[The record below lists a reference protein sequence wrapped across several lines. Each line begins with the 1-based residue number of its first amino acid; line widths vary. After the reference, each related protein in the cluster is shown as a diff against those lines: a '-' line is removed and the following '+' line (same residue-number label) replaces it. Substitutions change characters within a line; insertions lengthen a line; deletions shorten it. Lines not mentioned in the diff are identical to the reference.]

1 MEGILTMS
9 QKEVDRIGVISSIE
23 QNDLTAEEAA
33 GLLKLSSRQVYRILK
48 RIKLEGTKGI
58 IHKLRGRKSNRGYP
72 EELKRKIT
80 EIYRRE
86 YWDYGPTLFSEMLVE
101 NHSISVDHETIRK
114 WLRGQAIT
122 TSLRKKR
129 PHRRK
134 RQRRSCYGEL
144 LQFDGSYHDWFEGRG
159 AECCLLNCV
168 DDSTG
173 RVHLKFVL
181 SENTEDVMLTM
192 WEYVNKHGIPRSIY
206 TDRASVYYAE
216 GKLTDF
222 GRAMKEL
229 NIEMIYAKSPQAKGR
244 VERFNRTLQDR
255 LIKSLRRQGISNIGE
270 ANKYLKEFF
279 IDEFNDKFSVNPE
292 LPDVHRSANGYQ
304 LEKIFCYKTTRQV
317 RNDYTINLNGG
328 YIQLL
333 KGESPLP
340 RPKQDVTLSRWLNG
354 QMHIDFNK
362 QEIAF
367 EELKEKPTK
376 KGYKIYKPPKDHP
389 WRKWNQ
395 KIADDKQRNLLGAA
409 LG

>member
-9 QKEVDRIGVISSIE
+9 QKEADRIVVLSSIE
-23 QNDLTAEEAA
+23 SNNLTIEEAA
-33 GLLKLSSRQVYRILK
+33 RILKISFRQVYRIIK
-48 RIKLEGTKGI
+48 RVKFEGTKGV
-58 IHKLRGRKSNRGYP
+58 IHKLRGRRSNRGYP
-72 EELKRKIT
+72 EELKKKIT

-101 NHSISVDHETIRK
+101 YHNISVDHETIRK

-122 TSLRKKR
+122 TLLRKKR

-159 AECCLLNCV
+159 AESCLLNCV
-168 DDSTG
+168 DDATG
-173 RVHLKFVL
+173 NVYLKFAL
-181 SENTEDVMLTM
+181 SENTQDILLMM
-192 WEYVNKHGIPRSIY
+192 WEYVKKNGIPRSIY

-229 NIEMIYAKSPQAKGR
+229 SIEMIFAKSPQAKGR

-255 LIKSLRRQGISNIGE
+255 LIKALRREGISNIAE
-270 ANKYLKEFF
+270 ANKYLKEVFT
-279 IDEFNDKFSVNPE
+279 DEFNDKFSVNPE
-292 LPDVHRSANGYQ
+292 LPDVHRKTNGYQ

-340 RPKQDVTLSRWLNG
+340 RPKQDVTVSRWLNG
-354 QMHIDFNK
+354 QMHIYFNK
-362 QEIAF
+362 QEIVF

-395 KIADDKQRNLLGAA
+395 RMASDKRRNFLSAA

>member
-9 QKEVDRIGVISSIE
+9 QKEVDRIGVLSSIE
-23 QNDLTAEEAA
+23 SDNLTLEEAA
-33 GLLKLSSRQVYRILK
+33 GVLKISSRQVYRIIK
-48 RIKLEGTKGI
+48 RLKLEGTKGV
-58 IHKLRGRKSNRGYP
+58 IHKLRGRTSNRGYP

-80 EIYRRE
+80 DIYRRE

-101 NHSISVDHETIRK
+101 YHNISVDHETIRK
-114 WLRGQAIT
+114 WLRQQAIT

-159 AECCLLNCV
+159 AECCLINCV
-168 DDSTG
+168 DDATG
-173 RVHLKFVL
+173 KVYLKFVL
-181 SENTEDVMLTM
+181 SENTHDVLLTM
-192 WEYVNKHGIPRSIY
+192 WEYVKKNGIPRSIY
-206 TDRASVYYAE
+206 TDRGSVYYAE

-229 NIEMIYAKSPQAKGR
+229 SIEMIFAKSPQAKGR

-255 LIKSLRRQGISNIGE
+255 LIKALRREGISSIGE

-279 IDEFNDKFSVNPE
+279 TDEFNDKFSVNPE

-333 KGESPLP
+333 KGESSLP
-340 RPKQDVTLSRWLNG
+340 RPKQDVTVSRWLNG
-354 QMHIDFNK
+354 QMHIYFNK

-395 KIADDKQRNLLGAA
+395 KMADDKRRNFLGAA

>member
-9 QKEVDRIGVISSIE
+9 QKEVDRIGVLSSIE
-23 QNDLTAEEAA
+23 SDNLTLEEAA
-33 GLLKLSSRQVYRILK
+33 GVLKISSRQVYRIIK
-48 RIKLEGTKGI
+48 RLKLEGTKGV
-58 IHKLRGRKSNRGYP
+58 IHKLRGRTSNRGYP

-80 EIYRRE
+80 DIYRRE

-101 NHSISVDHETIRK
+101 YHNISVDHETIRK
-114 WLRGQAIT
+114 WLRQQAIT

-159 AECCLLNCV
+159 AECCLINCV
-168 DDSTG
+168 DDATG
-173 RVHLKFVL
+173 KVYLKFVL
-181 SENTEDVMLTM
+181 SENTHDVLLTM
-192 WEYVNKHGIPRSIY
+192 WEYVKKNGIPRSIY
-206 TDRASVYYAE
+206 TDRGSVYYAE

-229 NIEMIYAKSPQAKGR
+229 SIEMIFAKSPQAKGR

-255 LIKSLRRQGISNIGE
+255 LIKALRREGISSIGE

-279 IDEFNDKFSVNPE
+279 TDEFNDKFSVNPE

-333 KGESPLP
+333 KGESSLP
-340 RPKQDVTLSRWLNG
+340 RPKQDVTVSRWLNG
-354 QMHIDFNK
+354 QMHIYFNK

-395 KIADDKQRNLLGAA
+395 KMADDKRRNSLGAA